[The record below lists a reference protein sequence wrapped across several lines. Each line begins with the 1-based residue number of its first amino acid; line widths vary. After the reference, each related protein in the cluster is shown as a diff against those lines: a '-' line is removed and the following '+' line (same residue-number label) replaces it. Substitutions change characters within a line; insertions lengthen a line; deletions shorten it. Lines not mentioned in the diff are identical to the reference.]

1 MKVIKLAKALLLN
14 DIREFNGFFWPF
26 VFPLI
31 LFFILTS
38 VFSGAY
44 SDGGV
49 TFKLGIVKEVE
60 LSGFGKILDQVFSSI
75 SPDPFQITYFQDLEE
90 ARKDLQ
96 RKKVDLI
103 LRIPKDFNM
112 TLARVMLFSQGV
124 ANLEFYTLAN
134 SMESEMAKRIL
145 QSILGSIDLEISKQK
160 IARSGG
166 NYAQVDFQL
175 TAVQKQVQNEK
186 FHYPTYI
193 FPAVILMSVLSL
205 GFFNLPLGLV
215 FNRESGINKR
225 LYCTPVRSFE
235 YLSSF
240 GLSIFFTMMLSSVLI
255 YTMGLAV
262 YKVSNLVLSAGFILK
277 LLFSMVVSFSIGIM
291 VVSVCRRS
299 STAIVVV
306 QILYQLMMFM
316 GGFYFPVLNFNMPLF
331 IRAIAYVLPTT
342 YLAENLRY
350 SLHQGVYSF
359 SQFQLWL
366 VPLVWVAVSIV
377 LFAFSFKKVMG
388 YE

>member
-1 MKVIKLAKALLLN
+1 MKIIKLSRALLLN

-26 VFPLI
+26 VFPLV

-49 TFKLGIVKEVE
+49 TFRLGVVKEVE
-60 LSGFGKILDQVFSSI
+60 LSGFGKILDQVLGSI
-75 SPDPFQITYFQDLEE
+75 SPDPFQITYFEDLEE
-90 ARKDLQ
+90 ARKNLQ
-96 RKKVDLI
+96 TKKIDLI
-103 LRIPKDFNM
+103 LKIPKDFNM
-112 TLARVMLFSQGV
+112 ALTRVMLFSQGV
-124 ANLEFYTLAN
+124 ANLEFYALAN

-166 NYAQVDFQL
+166 NYTQVDFEL
-175 TAVQKQVQNEK
+175 IPVQKQTQNEK

-205 GFFNLPLGLV
+205 GFFNLPLGLIY
-215 FNRESGINKR
+215 NRESGINKR
-225 LYCTPVRSFE
+225 LYSTPVRSLE

-240 GLSIFFTMMLSSVLI
+240 GLSVFFSMVLSSVLV
-255 YTMGLAV
+255 YAMGLAI
-262 YKVSNLVLSAGFILK
+262 YKVSNLVFSAGFILK
-277 LLFSMVVSFSIGIM
+277 LLFSMVVSFSIGIT
-291 VVSVCRRS
+291 VVSVCRRF

-306 QILYQLMMFM
+306 QILYQLMMFL
-316 GGFYFPVLNFNMPLF
+316 GGFYFPVLNLNMPVF

-359 SQFQLWL
+359 SQFQLWA
-366 VPLVWVAVSIV
+366 VPLAWVAVSIIAFV
-377 LFAFSFKKVMG
+377 FSFKKVMG

>member
-1 MKVIKLAKALLLN
+1 MKIIKLSRALLLN

-49 TFKLGIVKEVE
+49 TFKLGVVKEVE
-60 LSGFGKILDQVFSSI
+60 LSGFGKILDQVLGSI
-75 SPDPFQITYFQDLEE
+75 SPDPFQITYFEDLEE
-90 ARKDLQ
+90 ARKNLQ
-96 RKKVDLI
+96 TKKIDLI
-103 LRIPKDFNM
+103 LKIPKDFNM
-112 TLARVMLFSQGV
+112 ALARVMLFSQGV
-124 ANLEFYTLAN
+124 ANLEFYARAN
-134 SMESEMAKRIL
+134 SVESEMAKRIL
-145 QSILGSIDLEISKQK
+145 QSILGTIDLEISKQK

-166 NYAQVDFQL
+166 NYTQVNFEL
-175 TAVQKQVQNEK
+175 IPVQKQTQNEK

-205 GFFNLPLGLV
+205 GFFNLPLGLIY
-215 FNRESGINKR
+215 NRESGINKR
-225 LYCTPVRSFE
+225 LYSTPVRSLE

-240 GLSIFFTMMLSSVLI
+240 GLSVFFSMVLSSVII
-255 YTMGLAV
+255 YAMGLAI

-277 LLFSMVVSFSIGIM
+277 LLFSIVVSFSIGIT
-291 VVSVCRRS
+291 VVSVCRRF
-299 STAIVVV
+299 STAIVTV
-306 QILYQLMMFM
+306 QILYQLMMFL
-316 GGFYFPVLNFNMPLF
+316 GGFYFPVLNLNMPVF

-350 SLHQGVYSF
+350 SLHQGVYTF
-359 SQFQLWL
+359 SQFQLWA
-366 VPLVWVAVSIV
+366 VPLAWVAVSIV
-377 LFAFSFKKVMG
+377 AFAFSFKKVMG